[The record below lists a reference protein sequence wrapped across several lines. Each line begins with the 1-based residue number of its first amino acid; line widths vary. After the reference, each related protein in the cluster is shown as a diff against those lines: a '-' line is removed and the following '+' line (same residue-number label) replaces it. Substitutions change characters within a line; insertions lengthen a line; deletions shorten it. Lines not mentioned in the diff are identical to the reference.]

1 MVCSEKQ
8 KIGVERSRGGLN
20 GVLGG
25 AANGKSP
32 TLKQRGQATT
42 IARRAEGFSIEAPR
56 NQKKKRGTEAAAFRE
71 V

>member
-8 KIGVERSRGGLN
+8 KLGVERSRGGLN

-42 IARRAEGFSIEAPR
+42 IARRAEGFSIEGTTQP
-56 NQKKKRGTEAAAFRE
+56 KKETRH
-71 V
+71 